1 MSKRQLSA
9 DDDKRTRTDL
19 DLFILALVNEGVAT
33 AYEMKVEAGLSPG
46 ATLPAI
52 TRLHNLGYLSAGEV
66 GARNRTQLTL
76 SRSGRTFLKASWKTL
91 LSGPVPSDLDSIVR
105 IVVLGR
111 MQGASSDAIRSF
123 LKRASQ
129 DRDSKSEDRHKEAED
144 ETATMWAGRYRR
156 IRALLDARCLALE
169 AKTLGRLMKELRIKR

>member
-1 MSKRQLSA
+1 MSKRQLSTA
-9 DDDKRTRTDL
+9 DDKRTRTDL

-52 TRLHNLGYLSAGEV
+52 TRLHNLGYISAGEV

-76 SRSGRTFLKASWKTL
+76 SRSGRTFLKTSWKTL
-91 LSGPVPSDLDSIVR
+91 LNGPVPSDLDSIVR
-105 IVVLGR
+105 IVVLSH
-111 MQGASSDAIRSF
+111 MQGANRDAIRSF

-129 DRDSKSEDRHKEAED
+129 DRNSNSGDRHKEAAEA
-144 ETATMWAGRYRR
+144 TASTGAGRYRR
-156 IRALLDARCLALE
+156 IRALLDSQRLALE
-169 AKTLGRLMKELRIKR
+169 AKVLSRLIKELQIEP